1 VFFTITMATKNVFA
15 NIGADDSDDEPIE
28 KKPLNKT
35 QQKKEERKVE
45 AKPLRINANKM
56 AEGGFE
62 VTMENAKDGKGP

>member
-1 VFFTITMATKNVFA
+1 MNMDIIICSHESN
-15 NIGADDSDDEPIE
+15 DEPIE

-62 VTMENAKDGKGP
+62 VTMENAKEGKGP